1 MLLVRFSKLRF
12 CEMNSPHS
20 ASEKRTNKPILGGL
34 MVLLTVSPNPT
45 SKNQSLSLSLSN
57 QFYPTKSEGPRHM
70 DNISKKLDHGKAL
83 RDDIPKKIKRALPVK
98 LRPPPPSPKQARW
111 SFFSGRQKRHL
122 ARIIKSN
129 SD

>member
-1 MLLVRFSKLRF
+1 
-12 CEMNSPHS
+12 
-20 ASEKRTNKPILGGL
+20 

-83 RDDIPKKIKRALPVK
+83 RDDTPKKIKRALPIK
-98 LRPPPPSPKQARW
+98 LRPPPPRLNRQGGP
-111 SFFSGRQKRHL
+111 FFSGRQKRHL
-122 ARIIKSN
+122 ARITESSSN
-129 SD
+129 